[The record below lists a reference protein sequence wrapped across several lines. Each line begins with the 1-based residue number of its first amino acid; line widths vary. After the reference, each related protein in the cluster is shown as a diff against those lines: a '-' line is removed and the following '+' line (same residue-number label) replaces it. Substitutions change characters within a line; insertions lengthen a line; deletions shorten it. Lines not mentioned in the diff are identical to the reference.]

1 MLYLKKNYLSLG
13 EKQELEKAMRNAAL
27 KRLTSLD
34 FKSSVTDIGTDKL
47 FLGFEGKEDV
57 QFTRLR
63 TSFEKYFPKV
73 IISIPKSETDNEYK
87 FRFSILSTVAFILWS
102 LFFLLI
108 VGTVLAQKGNYENIL
123 IGCIPICLFILLTL
137 LELRIVGTRIEK
149 AIKLNLPSSI
159 R

>member
-1 MLYLKKNYLSLG
+1 MLSLKKIYLPLG

-34 FKSSVTDIGTDKL
+34 FKSSVTDIGTDKP
-47 FLGFEGKEDV
+47 FLGFESKEDV

-63 TSFEKYFPKV
+63 TSFEKYLPKV
-73 IISIPKSETDNEYK
+73 IISIPKNETDNEYK
-87 FRFSILSTVAFILWS
+87 FRFSILSSVVVILWS

-108 VGTVLAQKGNYENIL
+108 VTTVLVQKGNYENIL
-123 IGCIPICLFILLTL
+123 IGCIHIGLFILLTL

-149 AIKLNLPSSI
+149 AIKLNLQSSI